1 MRFRL
6 VILDMDDT
14 LVRSGDTA
22 WRRAEERLFAE
33 LGSVYTEEKAL
44 AYKGMNA
51 MDVGRTIHR
60 LVQPAGV
67 SADECGRR
75 LRGWLVESFRD
86 VPEPLPGADEL
97 IRALAGRCTL
107 GIASGS
113 PPEAIR
119 LVTDRY
125 GWTARLDFTIST
137 EAVPRGK
144 PAPDIFA
151 EVARRTG
158 IGPADA
164 LVVEDSLV
172 GVRAARAAGM
182 ACWVVP
188 STANPDIPREAD
200 RVFANLADVAGALA
214 ELGRA

>member
-1 MRFRL
+1 MQFRL

-14 LVRSGDTA
+14 LVRSGGTA

-44 AYKGMNA
+44 AYKGMNVV
-51 MDVGRTIHR
+51 DVGRTIHR

-67 SADECGRR
+67 TADECGRR
-75 LRGWLVESFRD
+75 LRVWLIESFRD
-86 VPEPLPGADEL
+86 VPEALPGADEL
-97 IRALAGRCTL
+97 IRTLVGRCTL

-125 GWTARLDFTIST
+125 GWTARLDFTVST

-144 PAPDIFA
+144 PAPDIFL

-158 IGPADA
+158 IAPAEA
-164 LVVEDSLV
+164 LVVEDSV
-172 GVRAARAAGM
+172 FGVRAAKAAGM
-182 ACWVVP
+182 TCWAVP
-188 STANPDIPREAD
+188 SSDSPAIPREAA
-200 RVFANLADVAGALA
+200 RVFASLAQIAA
-214 ELGRA
+214 ELQARGRA